1 MVGNKTMSLDKMNKG
16 DIIVSLVE
24 GATTCS
30 FYLLMEDTEFRNL
43 LIAVID
49 LPLEEATLQLI
60 SKANEI
66 S

>member
-1 MVGNKTMSLDKMNKG
+1 MSLDKMNKG

-49 LPLEEATLQLI
+49 LPLEEAT
-60 SKANEI
+60 
-66 S
+66 

>member
-1 MVGNKTMSLDKMNKG
+1 MSLDKMNKG